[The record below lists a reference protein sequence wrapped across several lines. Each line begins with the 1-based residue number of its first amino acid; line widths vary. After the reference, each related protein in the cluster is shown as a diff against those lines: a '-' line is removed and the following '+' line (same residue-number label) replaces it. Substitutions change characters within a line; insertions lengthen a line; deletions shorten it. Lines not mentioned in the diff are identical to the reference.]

1 MNEDV
6 MSTLLSELS
15 QNTPSAIQDIRS
27 DSHLKDDL
35 GIDSLDLVEITVQLE
50 TLFQVQFR
58 PEDLD
63 GIKTV
68 GDLLNR
74 LLTLLQIER

>member
-1 MNEDV
+1 
-6 MSTLLSELS
+6 MSALLSELS
-15 QNTPSAIQDIRS
+15 RSTPTAIQDIRH

-50 TLFQVQFR
+50 TLFEVQFR
-58 PEDLD
+58 AKDLD

-68 GDLLNR
+68 SDLLSR
-74 LLTLLQIER
+74 LLTLLHLDG